1 MNIQQLLRIGAQAF
15 QSNTG
20 SSGGGLSI
28 DRIVQALSALLP
40 GEGNKVDLP
49 ALISQM
55 QGGGLAAIAQSWL
68 GDGGNAGID
77 AGSILEIF
85 GRGKVDQFADQLG
98 LDSGTAV
105 EGLRAALP
113 EIVDKASSG
122 GALASLG
129 GIGGLADMAGKLFGR

>member
-1 MNIQQLLRIGAQAF
+1 MNIEQLLRIGAQAF

-20 SSGGGLSI
+20 SAGGELSI
-28 DRIVQALSALLP
+28 DRIVQALSGLLP
-40 GEGNKVDLP
+40 GTGNQVDLA

-68 GDGGNAGID
+68 SDAGNAGID

-85 GRGKVDQFADQLG
+85 GRGKIDAFATQLG

-105 EGLRAALP
+105 DGLRAALP

-122 GALASLG
+122 GSLGSLG
-129 GIGGLADMAGKLFGR
+129 GIAGLAGKLFGR

>member
-1 MNIQQLLRIGAQAF
+1 MNIEQLLRIGAQVF

-20 SSGGGLSI
+20 SAGSGLSI

-85 GRGKVDQFADQLG
+85 GRGKVDRFADQLG
-98 LDSGTAV
+98 LESGTAI

-113 EIVDKASSG
+113 EIIDKASSG
-122 GALASLG
+122 GSLASLG
-129 GIGGLADMAGKLFGR
+129 GIGGLAGMAGKLFGR

>member
-1 MNIQQLLRIGAQAF
+1 MNIEQLLRIGAQAF
-15 QSNTG
+15 QSGVG

-28 DRIVQALSALLP
+28 DRIVEALAALLP
-40 GEGNKVDLP
+40 GEGKQVDLP
-49 ALISQM
+49 ALISRM

-85 GRGKVDQFADQLG
+85 GRGKVDGFADQLG
-98 LDSGTAV
+98 LDSGTAL

-129 GIGGLADMAGKLFGR
+129 GIGGLAGMAGKLFGR